1 VIPAFDGMIPV
12 SAGRTPIACNNCAKT
27 KTKCDKQVPC
37 SRCAG
42 RGINCTPRV
51 KGRAIQNAT
60 SMYKVMTAEG
70 LAVSYSHSALA
81 AIGERRRPQAPVQ
94 ITNER
99 PGQVRPM
106 LELGNADNG
115 FEGMPGYEEMGLFV
129 DESTSQSSQG
139 LTSGPKT
146 LGPITMLPCWPQ
158 EQRASSQNPLVSGLD
173 ESDHMST
180 SQSNLGLPHIVLD

>member
-1 VIPAFDGMIPV
+1 MQQLCQDQ
-12 SAGRTPIACNNCAKT
+12 
-27 KTKCDKQVPC
+27 D
-37 SRCAG
+37 
-42 RGINCTPRV
+42 
-51 KGRAIQNAT
+51 
-60 SMYKVMTAEG
+60 
-70 LAVSYSHSALA
+70 
-81 AIGERRRPQAPVQ
+81 
-94 ITNER
+94 
-99 PGQVRPM
+99 QVRQAGSLLTM
-106 LELGNADNG
+106 CRKRHQLYASGEGTSDSECNQYVQSDDRRGFGCQLFTQCSSCDWREASTSSTSTNNKREAWKSAANARAW
-115 FEGMPGYEEMGLFV
+115 ECMPGYEEMGLFV